1 MFWFRRHRDSEGATH
16 AHLRCSF
23 CNKSETEVCKLVAG
37 PSVYI
42 CDECVQVC
50 EDIIADDARRSAA
63 TEVENGT
70 QPRRAPEVPIAP
82 SARLCALCHM
92 PAPAEEGILIPN
104 RGLLC
109 PGCVG
114 EIEAAI
120 AKGREPRS

>member
-1 MFWFRRHRDSEGATH
+1 MFWSRWRRDAAGVSQ

-23 CNKSETEVCKLVAG
+23 CNKSETEVCKLIAG

-50 EDIIADDARRSAA
+50 DDIIADDTRRSGAA
-63 TEVENGT
+63 EGVDNRSTPNAGE
-70 QPRRAPEVPIAP
+70 RPIAP
-82 SARLCALCHM
+82 SATGCELCHM

-104 RGLLC
+104 RGVLC
-109 PGCVG
+109 RGCVG

-120 AKGREPRS
+120 AKGREPRP